1 MKESALE
8 AYCIQQVHLRYG
20 TTRKVTYMGRTGA
33 SDRWCFL
40 PGGKLIIMELKQPG
54 KKPRP
59 DQQAEINTLQELGFS
74 VHVVTSKGQIDEIL
88 RDLA

>member
-1 MKESALE
+1 MKESVLE
-8 AYCIQQVHLRYG
+8 AYCIQQANMRYG
-20 TTRKVTYMGRTGA
+20 TTRKVVFQGRTGA
-33 SDRWCFL
+33 PDRWIFL

-59 DQQAEINTLQELGFS
+59 DQQAEINILIELGFS